1 MFKIDLKKITHLL
14 IAVSCS
20 SLFITACTK
29 SKNTNYNPDLSI
41 RKNLSDIELLDL
53 VQKQTFQYFWD
64 GAEPTSGAGR
74 ERFHV
79 DNVYP
84 ENDKNTVATGATG
97 FGLMAILSGIDRGY
111 VTDRKSVV

>member
-1 MFKIDLKKITHLL
+1 MLNIVQSKVTYLL
-14 IAVSCS
+14 VTILCPFL
-20 SLFITACTK
+20 LFAACTK
-29 SKNTNYNPDLSI
+29 SKNTTYAPDLTI
-41 RKNLSDIELLDL
+41 KKNLSDIELLDL

-79 DNVYP
+79 DNIYP

-97 FGLMAILSGIDRGY
+97 FGLMAILS
-111 VTDRKSVV
+111 